1 MSTAYSAAQDDFLSY
16 RTLQT
21 PHPDGSGEMLD
32 LHPFP
37 ALKVLFNKLG
47 ATHKIELGHTKS
59 QYSLDSE
66 KFVTLQYPIDV
77 NAPTK
82 SVTVPHASTETSRVV
97 VIWVVIVYSLLL
109 IFFIILAVG
118 FSVTIHKSRQADAS
132 KANHVLYDNL
142 NPAKTGGED
151 GDEE

>member
-1 MSTAYSAAQDDFLSY
+1 
-16 RTLQT
+16 
-21 PHPDGSGEMLD
+21 MLD

-37 ALKVLFNKLG
+37 ALKVLSKLG
-47 ATHKIELGHTKS
+47 ATHSIELGHTKS
-59 QYSLDSE
+59 QFSLDSGD
-66 KFVTLQYPIDV
+66 FVTLEYPIDT

-82 SVTVPHASTETSRVV
+82 DVQVAHNGTETSRVV

-142 NPAKTGGED
+142 NPGKTDGQD